1 METFQ
6 LLVGYAIP
14 LAFFAL
20 LIVIAVWTA
29 EDAEKRGK
37 SPLLVCVFVIVTFP
51 CGLLAWLIFRPSEV
65 PAEPSRLQD
74 YRS

>member
-14 LAFFAL
+14 LAFFVL
-20 LIVIAVWTA
+20 LIVGIVWTW

-37 SPLLVCVFVIVTFP
+37 SPLLVCVFVYVTFP
-51 CGLLAWLIFRPSEV
+51 VGLLAWIIFRPGELPSE
-65 PAEPSRLQD
+65 PFNLQPD
-74 YRS
+74 

>member
-20 LIVIAVWTA
+20 LIVMAVWTA

-37 SPLLVCVFVIVTFP
+37 SPLLVCVQIALCEIAAF
-51 CGLLAWLIFRPSEV
+51 W
-65 PAEPSRLQD
+65 
-74 YRS
+74 

>member
-14 LAFFAL
+14 LTFFVF
-20 LIVIAVWTA
+20 LIFVIVWTWT
-29 EDAEKRGK
+29 DAEKRGK
-37 SPLLVCVFVIVTFP
+37 SPLLVSVFVLLTFP
-51 CGLLAWLIFRPSEV
+51 VGLLAWLIFRPTET
-65 PAEPSRLQD
+65 PSKPFNLMD